1 MKQPTALART
11 TLVSLLCAVMLG
23 CQRNATAESEIKA
36 LQFIKALH
44 AAQTRYHNQNGRYG
58 DLQALEATDRNLIA
72 ASDLARA
79 AESGYQFHIDASAS
93 AYSVTAL
100 HPDATN
106 DALHRS
112 FYSDESG
119 EIRAR
124 LGGPPASATSPTVR

>member
-36 LQFIKALH
+36 LQFIKC
-44 AAQTRYHNQNGRYG
+44 AARRADSLPQPKWSLR

-79 AESGYQFHIDASAS
+79 AERV
-93 AYSVTAL
+93 SVS
-100 HPDATN
+100 
-106 DALHRS
+106 HRR
-112 FYSDESG
+112 FVECLQRY
-119 EIRAR
+119 R
-124 LGGPPASATSPTVR
+124 PPPRRD